1 MNPIAMVFVLI
12 GLAIMAPLGVHY
24 LNYQSRQTMATV
36 AALQMARIQKAAE
49 GYITTYS
56 ANIEGQATA
65 TNPVTITI
73 PMLVN
78 TGYLPNGFQAS
89 NPYGQTWEVQV
100 LQPSAGQLQAL
111 VLSTGG
117 QAVNSQSLGLAAQ
130 IAGSPGGVVG
140 GGTGNTA
147 VPGCAAGEA
156 CGVYAGWKVPTAYTA
171 AQPGHLAALIEYS
184 NGQVQNDYLYRV
196 AVPGQPQLNQ
206 MQTNLDMG
214 NNNVNNAQDV
224 NVNQNLVAGGGN
236 GCVINAQGHC
246 EGQISA
252 AGTTQADFPNGWLG
266 GITTDDLHADDTVV
280 AGPPGS
286 TQAYLNDYANGS
298 IDSGGQVVATSPNG
312 ADYAYMN
319 TQNGG
324 ASIVTNG
331 YVQGGYVNSTGNVN
345 AQNALTAGGGGY
357 ITDSGYGAVA
367 NTFTANVLGA
377 NYIYSNGNINA
388 GGQVQANY
396 DATLGTAGGSA
407 NIGWGCSPNGAIAA
421 NANGSGQLL
430 ACVNGTWQSTGA
442 NSSSMQS
449 YTYDYYANE
458 NVPGYWQFC
467 VSVSSFGSGVWIYP
481 TSGPYSNGT
490 YTWATLQN
498 PGQSAFASIFTCYN
512 LPGVYVPGNP

>member
-252 AGTTQADFPNGWLG
+252 AGTTQADLPNGWVG
-266 GITTDDLHADDTVV
+266 GITTDDLHANDTVG

-286 TQAYLNDYANGS
+286 IQAYLNDYANGS

-357 ITDSGYGAVA
+357 IADNGNGGVA
-367 NTFTANVLGA
+367 GTFTANVLGA
-377 NYIYSNGNINA
+377 NYIYSNGNI
-388 GGQVQANY
+388 QAN
-396 DATLGTAGGSA
+396 GSFTTNGQIYFNNQYA
-407 NIGWGCSPNGAIAA
+407 QPGWGCSQDGETMGSTYNGGTLLVCQ
-421 NANGSGQLL
+421 NGSWQNAQKGQVQVQQFGFGDFCN
-430 ACVNGTWQSTGA
+430 AVNCPYYPVYIGWFDYCAISGYGQYNNAYASAYIGAGPNAQGQYLWMAQS
-442 NSSSMQS
+442 
-449 YTYDYYANE
+449 
-458 NVPGYWQFC
+458 
-467 VSVSSFGSGVWIYP
+467 
-481 TSGPYSNGT
+481 
-490 YTWATLQN
+490 
-498 PGQSAFASIFTCYN
+498 QSANINGVTFTCFN
-512 LPGVYVPGNP
+512 E